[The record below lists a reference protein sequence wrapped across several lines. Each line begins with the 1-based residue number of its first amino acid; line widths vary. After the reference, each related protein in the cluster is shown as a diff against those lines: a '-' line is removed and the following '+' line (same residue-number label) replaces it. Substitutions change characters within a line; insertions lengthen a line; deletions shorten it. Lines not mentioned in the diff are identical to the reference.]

1 MEESVDVL
9 ICSISMLF
17 ESAIETDA
25 DINQIND
32 LIITKI
38 EKWKEKSNIHWLNG
52 VDVLGHFGSGSYLRC
67 PTYFGYKIK
76 NSYRVFKLG
85 RNFNHYER
93 ATFLNLDSVSVQVPY
108 AT

>member
-1 MEESVDVL
+1 MSLDSIFSEISRLNLKDGKTIEQRLLKLLEELGELSQALLSSKKVIGCEYKGITKNEVLEESVDVL

-38 EKWKEKSNIHWLNG
+38 EKWKEKSNIH
-52 VDVLGHFGSGSYLRC
+52 
-67 PTYFGYKIK
+67 
-76 NSYRVFKLG
+76 
-85 RNFNHYER
+85 
-93 ATFLNLDSVSVQVPY
+93 
-108 AT
+108 